1 MARPKRPRHPQNVH
15 ASRLLVEEAVGRAV
29 RAPAFSDS
37 APGDAEAVALATQV
51 GVMIVSTQEH
61 AVNPFGEPLSTFAA
75 LLPVGDCSIQIR
87 TIDPNASKA
96 RRPNGGQI
104 A

>member
-1 MARPKRPRHPQNVH
+1 MARPKRPQHLQDVR
-15 ASRLLVEEAVGRAV
+15 AARLRVEEAVGRAV
-29 RAPAFSDS
+29 MAPAFSDS
-37 APGDAEAVALATQV
+37 APGDAETVALATQV
-51 GVMIVSTQEH
+51 GEMIVQTQGH

-75 LLPVGDCSIQIR
+75 FLPVGDCSVEIR